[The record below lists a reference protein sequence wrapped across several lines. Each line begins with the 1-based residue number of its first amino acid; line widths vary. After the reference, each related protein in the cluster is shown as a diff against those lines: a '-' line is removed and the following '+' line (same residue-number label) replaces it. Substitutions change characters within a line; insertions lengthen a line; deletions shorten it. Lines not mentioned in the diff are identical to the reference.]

1 MSNLMKL
8 VCVAMVCA
16 TVVQAPAIAR
26 RQASA
31 PQRPADDVARDAAR
45 KPKEMIAFAGIKR
58 GQKVADFL
66 PGGGYFTRIFAIATG
81 PTGKVYAV
89 VPKEDPGGTKAM
101 EALVAQPGNRNI
113 SLVSDLTSITPA
125 AGLDVV
131 WTAQNYHDLHIGL
144 PAEVVAGFNASVFAA
159 LKPGGVFVV
168 VDHAANPGSDA
179 AAIEK
184 LHRIDPEMV
193 KSEVLA
199 AGFVLD
205 GETMALRN
213 PADDH
218 SKTAFDPAISSK
230 TDQFVLRFRKPL
242 KP

>member
-1 MSNLMKL
+1 MLKLTKL
-8 VCVAMVCA
+8 VCVALVCA
-16 TVVQAPAIAR
+16 TALQVPAIAR
-26 RQASA
+26 PQASSL
-31 PQRPADDVARDAAR
+31 QRPAADVARDAAR
-45 KPKEMIAFAGIKR
+45 KPKEMLALAGIKR

-66 PGGGYFTRIFAIATG
+66 PGGGYFTRVFAIATG
-81 PTGKVYAV
+81 PAGKVYAV

-101 EALVAQPGNRNI
+101 QALVAQPGNRNI
-113 SLVSDLTSITPA
+113 SLVADLGSITPA
-125 AGLDVV
+125 GTLDVV

-168 VDHAANPGSDA
+168 VDHVANAGSDA
-179 AAIEK
+179 AAIQK
-184 LHRIDPEMV
+184 LHRIDPELV

-205 GETMALRN
+205 GETMTLRN
-213 PADDH
+213 PTDDH
-218 SKTAFDPAISSK
+218 SKTAYDPAISGK
-230 TDQFVLRFRKPL
+230 TDQFALRFRKPL